1 MNWNVDFDPE
11 AAEQWAASMR
21 DLKPVLL
28 DTETTDLRGYVC
40 EIAILDSASGE
51 LLVDTIVNPLAPMNE
66 GARRIHRITDAEM
79 AAAPNWGTVWP
90 RIEAALAGR
99 VVLIYNAEF
108 DMGVMQRELD
118 RILEA
123 GAYPIEGEFSDLWEV
138 QCLME
143 RRLQW
148 TGDRYGLKLNGG
160 HRAAGDCRKA
170 LALLQK
176 MGGWA

>member
-1 MNWNVDFDPE
+1 MKMNWDIDFDPE
-11 AAEQWAASMR
+11 AAEQW
-21 DLKPVLL
+21 
-28 DTETTDLRGYVC
+28 
-40 EIAILDSASGE
+40 
-51 LLVDTIVNPLAPMNE
+51 
-66 GARRIHRITDAEM
+66 
-79 AAAPNWGTVWP
+79 
-90 RIEAALAGR
+90 
-99 VVLIYNAEF
+99 
-108 DMGVMQRELD
+108 
-118 RILEA
+118 
-123 GAYPIEGEFSDLWEV
+123 EFSDLWEV